1 MVSRLELQEF
11 RGWPWTVVQEKKLE
25 QETMLA
31 LRSHKG
37 GPAGHELFPA
47 FTQPAKASLAY
58 L

>member
-1 MVSRLELQEF
+1 MVSRLEAAGVSWVALD
-11 RGWPWTVVQEKKLE
+11 QEKKLE